1 MSKGIIKTI
10 IRVSIFSI
18 AMAFMESAVVV
29 YLRALYYPDGFTFP
43 LRIIDSTIA
52 VTEFFREIATIIMLA
67 VIGIIAGRKRIE
79 KFAFFIY
86 CFAIWDIFYYVFL
99 KIILNWPESFF
110 TWDILFMV
118 PVTWVGP
125 MLAPVI
131 NSVTMIILAACIIF
145 FMEKNAKAS
154 VGKLSWTLLTAGSL
168 VIIFSYTQEYV
179 QFMLQRFSFGEM
191 LGAGN
196 KEVLKYACTF
206 IPQHF
211 NWWVFGTGQM
221 MYAAAIII
229 LCLRNQIIQSSELRN
244 QK

>member
-1 MSKGIIKTI
+1 MNKGIIKTI
-10 IRVSIFSI
+10 IWVSLFSI

-52 VTEFFREIATIIMLA
+52 ITEFFREIATVIMLV
-67 VIGIIAGRKRIE
+67 VIGIIAGRKPIE

-125 MLAPVI
+125 VLAPII
-131 NSVTMIILAACIIF
+131 NSVTMIMLAACIIF

-154 VGKLSWTLLTAGSL
+154 VGILSWTLLISASL
-168 VIIFSYTQEYV
+168 IIIFSYTQEYM
-179 QFMLQRFSFGEM
+179 QFMMQRFSFGEM
-191 LGAGN
+191 LSAGN
-196 KEVLKYACTF
+196 EEELKYACTF
-206 IPQHF
+206 IPQHY
-211 NWWVFGTGQM
+211 NWWVFWAGETI
-221 MYAAAIII
+221 YVIAIIF
-229 LCLRNQIIQSSELRN
+229 LCFRNKIMQSSDVRSQN
-244 QK
+244 